1 MAEARERLLER
12 IVRLGDAGEARQR
25 ESPFERVSASI
36 RGHLM
41 RILRTRRRS
50 VPIAEDFGVP
60 DLSNVAGSFE
70 SGSSVE
76 IVRAVLETV
85 ARYEPRLLSP
95 RVRAL
100 ETTTE
105 LGSLRL
111 EISGEIFLGGQR
123 WPVQF
128 PALVRASGEIV
139 LL

>member
-1 MAEARERLLER
+1 MTEVRERLLER
-12 IVRLGDAGEARQR
+12 IGSLGAAEEAQKGSR
-25 ESPFERVSASI
+25 FERVSASV
-36 RGHLM
+36 RAHLT

-50 VPIAEDFGVP
+50 VPIAEEFGVP

-76 IVRAVLETV
+76 IGRAVLETV

-105 LGSLRL
+105 LGALRL
-111 EISGEIFLGGQR
+111 EISGEIPLGGQT
-123 WPVQF
+123 WPIQF

>member
-1 MAEARERLLER
+1 MTEVRERLLER
-12 IVRLGDAGEARQR
+12 IGQLGAPEEGRKGSR
-25 ESPFERVSASI
+25 FERVSASV
-36 RGHLM
+36 RAHLQ

-70 SGSSVE
+70 SGSSVD
-76 IVRAVLETV
+76 IVRSVLETV
-85 ARYEPRLLSP
+85 VRYEPRLLTP

-105 LGSLRL
+105 LGALRL
-111 EISGEIFLGGQR
+111 EISGEIPLGGQN
-123 WPVQF
+123 WPIQF

>member
-1 MAEARERLLER
+1 MIEVRERLLER
-12 IVRLGDAGEARQR
+12 IGSMESQEEARQVSR
-25 ESPFERVSASI
+25 LERMGASI
-36 RGHLM
+36 RAHLS
-41 RILRTRRRS
+41 RILRTRRKS
-50 VPIAEDFGVP
+50 APISEDFGVP

-85 ARYEPRLLSP
+85 ARFEPRLVSP

-111 EISGEIFLGGQR
+111 EISGEIPLDGHT
-123 WPVQF
+123 WPIQIPV
-128 PALVRASGEIV
+128 LVRASGEIF